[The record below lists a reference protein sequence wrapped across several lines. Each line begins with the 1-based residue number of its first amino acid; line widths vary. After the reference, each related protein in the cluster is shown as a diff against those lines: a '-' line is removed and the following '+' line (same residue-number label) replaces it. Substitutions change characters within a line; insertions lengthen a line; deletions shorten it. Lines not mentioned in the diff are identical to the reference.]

1 MRIRRTSNVPF
12 YGRNNGILMNLSE
25 WCFTLTLRWHWSPK
39 MNNDLFNLRTWRVL
53 QFTVLSGGHNSIG
66 YHHQTMGVQTVLTT
80 TGRVKPPVSSF
91 TGSVSTSTLWIY
103 RKLIFTWFKLDG
115 RQKKTLWDIKK
126 SARCMFL
133 TRNWQLKLLSR
144 HRIFCCS
151 YSVGCRWKGI
161 RFPTSTRKSDLS
173 LHWRF
178 GYEKKLSQLKK

>member
-1 MRIRRTSNVPF
+1 MTFSI
-12 YGRNNGILMNLSE
+12 SE
-25 WCFTLTLRWHWSPK
+25 HGEF
-39 MNNDLFNLRTWRVL
+39 FNLQSFLEATIVLVTIIKRRGYKPSWRQQDGLSLCQSLYRICVHDDPLDL
-53 QFTVLSGGHNSIG
+53 QEINFYL
-66 YHHQTMGVQTVLTT
+66 VQTWW
-80 TGRVKPPVSSF
+80 
-91 TGSVSTSTLWIY
+91 STEKNLWA
-103 RKLIFTWFKLDG
+103 
-115 RQKKTLWDIKK
+115 IKK

>member
-1 MRIRRTSNVPF
+1 MTFSISEHGEFFNLQSFLEATIVLVTIIKRRGYRPSWRQQDGLSLCQSLYRIRVHDDPLDLQKINF
-12 YGRNNGILMNLSE
+12 YL
-25 WCFTLTLRWHWSPK
+25 
-39 MNNDLFNLRTWRVL
+39 
-53 QFTVLSGGHNSIG
+53 
-66 YHHQTMGVQTVLTT
+66 VQTWW
-80 TGRVKPPVSSF
+80 
-91 TGSVSTSTLWIY
+91 STE
-103 RKLIFTWFKLDG
+103 
-115 RQKKTLWDIKK
+115 KTLWGIRK
-126 SARCMFL
+126 SGRCMFL